1 MLRVHPLHGTGEVC
15 LACLHPIMGIGRRI
29 TWATLTTHTHLG
41 CKAAALR
48 LLGGW
53 AAGAEMVPRMV
64 PASVQNQAGP
74 VQRCAEGQEKTP
86 RQVRDLPRGE
96 GALPDL

>member
-1 MLRVHPLHGTGEVC
+1 MHALQGTGEIC
-15 LACLHPIMGIGRRI
+15 LSCLHPVLGLGVRI
-29 TWATLTTHTHLG
+29 TQATLTTHAHPA
-41 CKAAALR
+41 CEAAALR